1 MKKAPFLKNI
11 FFINSYENDPI
22 KDNSYENDPIKNNT
36 STKTIY
42 HELKNKFV
50 LINNF
55 R

>member
-1 MKKAPFLKNI
+1 MNKSPFLKNI
-11 FFINSYENDPI
+11 LFINSYEKNDPI

-36 STKTIY
+36 STKTICY
-42 HELKNKFV
+42 ESQFV